1 MEKRIH
7 QINSDDNYV
16 QLELPA
22 LLHKLSELL
31 CTPYGFTHL
40 ENITFIKNRQQVEK
54 QLNEVTEMVGLI
66 QGQHRIP
73 LGETADIRHLLDKL
87 QPENSFLE
95 TGEILQ
101 VKNALQA
108 FGELSR
114 FIKTQRSSCP
124 NLCIYADRI
133 HGHHP
138 IVREIEGAIDP
149 QGEIREDASPELR
162 RIRRELYHA
171 EREKKMVLLRII
183 KRYAE
188 FSQDDIVTLRD
199 GRMVLGIQQH
209 YVNQVNGIVHGTSG
223 SGATVFIE
231 PMETLRISNEIQNL
245 KIEER
250 KEIIRILQFLS
261 GLIREVREDLFFSL
275 ENFGRLDFI
284 HAKARLAVEMQAAAP
299 QISAAPRLVIQ
310 QVRHPLLLLKMGHQN
325 VVPCSLSLGDNFHTL
340 VITGPNAGGKTVALK
355 TVGLMLLMVQL
366 GMHIPAHPDSVVPLL
381 DSVLVDIGD
390 RQSLEQDLS
399 TFSAHIIRLQEILQQ
414 ANNHT
419 LVLVDE
425 IGTGTDPREGAALAI
440 AFLTELT
447 ERKALSIAT
456 THHGELKA
464 FAYATEGVENASMEF
479 DLETLQPTYRLQV
492 GIPGSSYAFE
502 IARRYGLSET
512 VLKNAESITGPDK
525 GQLENL
531 ILNLNDRLQK
541 IESERRE
548 LSIKLSQAKGLQN
561 LYQSEMERLKR
572 EKATLRQQAAE
583 EARQI
588 VENARAEI
596 EHAVAEIR
604 KSKASKEKI
613 REAHGKVGQ
622 ISRTIDSILAEAQP
636 AAQSLETLHNGD
648 IVWIEELR
656 KEGELLSEP
665 DVHQRAWVLVGS
677 AKLQLDTGKL
687 QKISKDRAES
697 KFVFKRNEGISDK
710 LEGGVLPELDLRG
723 MDSFQAIEAT
733 DRYLDRAIGEGWEE
747 VRIIHGKGT
756 GVLRRKV
763 NEFLAKDKRVEEKRL
778 GKWGEGDTGVTVV
791 KLRR

>member
-1 MEKRIH
+1 
-7 QINSDDNYV
+7 
-16 QLELPA
+16 
-22 LLHKLSELL
+22 
-31 CTPYGFTHL
+31 
-40 ENITFIKNRQQVEK
+40 
-54 QLNEVTEMVGLI
+54 
-66 QGQHRIP
+66 
-73 LGETADIRHLLDKL
+73 
-87 QPENSFLE
+87 
-95 TGEILQ
+95 
-101 VKNALQA
+101 
-108 FGELSR
+108 
-114 FIKTQRSSCP
+114 
-124 NLCIYADRI
+124 
-133 HGHHP
+133 
-138 IVREIEGAIDP
+138 
-149 QGEIREDASPELR
+149 
-162 RIRRELYHA
+162 
-171 EREKKMVLLRII
+171 
-183 KRYAE
+183 
-188 FSQDDIVTLRD
+188 
-199 GRMVLGIQQH
+199 
-209 YVNQVNGIVHGTSG
+209 
-223 SGATVFIE
+223 
-231 PMETLRISNEIQNL
+231 
-245 KIEER
+245 
-250 KEIIRILQFLS
+250 
-261 GLIREVREDLFFSL
+261 
-275 ENFGRLDFI
+275 
-284 HAKARLAVEMQAAAP
+284 
-299 QISAAPRLVIQ
+299 
-310 QVRHPLLLLKMGHQN
+310 
-325 VVPCSLSLGDNFHTL
+325 
-340 VITGPNAGGKTVALK
+340 
-355 TVGLMLLMVQL
+355 MLLMVQL

-636 AAQSLETLHNGD
+636 AAQSLETLH
-648 IVWIEELR
+648 
-656 KEGELLSEP
+656 
-665 DVHQRAWVLVGS
+665 
-677 AKLQLDTGKL
+677 
-687 QKISKDRAES
+687 
-697 KFVFKRNEGISDK
+697 
-710 LEGGVLPELDLRG
+710 
-723 MDSFQAIEAT
+723 
-733 DRYLDRAIGEGWEE
+733 
-747 VRIIHGKGT
+747 
-756 GVLRRKV
+756 
-763 NEFLAKDKRVEEKRL
+763 
-778 GKWGEGDTGVTVV
+778 
-791 KLRR
+791 